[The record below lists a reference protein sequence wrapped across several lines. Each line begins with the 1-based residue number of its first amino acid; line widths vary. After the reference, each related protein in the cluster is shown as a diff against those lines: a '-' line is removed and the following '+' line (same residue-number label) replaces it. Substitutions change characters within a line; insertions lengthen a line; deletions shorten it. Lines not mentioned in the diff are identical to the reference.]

1 MRAMSVVAAG
11 ALAFL
16 AACGGASEK
25 AAPAST
31 SAATTAAKTA
41 STAATTSAAGSS
53 GAAATA
59 TKAAATAAAAKAG
72 ATAADACAVI
82 TVDEVA
88 RVMGASG
95 VKAEGQPELAGA
107 TYCTYRDGSGK
118 AIVATSYLK
127 AGADV
132 FNAVA
137 SSMQPQTG
145 VGDKSQW
152 DPNTATLH
160 VLKGQTVLTISA
172 GDGSVATAQ
181 RLDLAKQLGQLGA
194 ARQ

>member
-1 MRAMSVVAAG
+1 MKVMSVVVAG

-16 AACGGASEK
+16 AACGGASET

-31 SAATTAAKTA
+31 SAAKTA
-41 STAATTSAAGSS
+41 STAAATSAGGS

-59 TKAAATAAAAKAG
+59 AKAAATTAAKAG
-72 ATAADACAVI
+72 ATAADACAVL
-82 TVDEVA
+82 TVDEVT

-107 TYCTYRDGSGK
+107 TYCTYRDGSGNV
-118 AIVATSYLK
+118 IVATSYLK
-127 AGADV
+127 AGAPV

-137 SSMQPQTG
+137 ASMQPQSG
-145 VGDKSQW
+145 VGDRAQW
-152 DPNTATLH
+152 DETTATLH
-160 VLKGQTVLTISA
+160 VLKGQTVFTISA
-172 GDGSVATAQ
+172 GDGSMASAR
-181 RLDLAKQLGQLGA
+181 RLDLAKQLGQLGV